1 MNPLNTVRGTIISG
15 FILAFLLILIS
26 GDRHLVGIASQSA
39 MIWAHVLSGI
49 TWIGLLY
56 YFNFVQGEWFKE
68 TDASSKTAAVQKL
81 VPRALWWFRWA
92 ALFTFLAGALT
103 LINKGM
109 HGGGGW
115 TAVYASSW
123 GIMILTGSALGT
135 LMFLNVW
142 LIIWPNQQVVI
153 ASTNKV
159 ADGGEAL
166 PEAAGCGAKAALASR
181 TNTLFSIPMLL
192 FMGAATHYPLVLPVD
207 TNFSGLF
214 WVLAIIIGL
223 LEVNGIVG
231 KPGPM
236 ASVKGVITSGL
247 VLTVVL
253 FGVIGI
259 LV

>member
-1 MNPLNTVRGTIISG
+1 MDIMSG
-15 FILAFLLILIS
+15 LGFDLLLRWIHLLA
-26 GDRHLVGIASQSA
+26 
-39 MIWAHVLSGI
+39 GI